1 MGVFLII
8 YLLSVVLSFL
18 TVPIF
23 VEKNI
28 GITAG
33 LFLLL
38 TPIINL
44 FWAFY
49 CFIKT
54 IKNDSLN
61 FISDLKKLFDIN

>member
-1 MGVFLII
+1 MGVFLFI
-8 YLLSVVLSFL
+8 YLLSVVLSFY
-18 TVPIF
+18 TVPVF

-28 GITAG
+28 GLAAG

-44 FWAFY
+44 LWTSY
-49 CFIKT
+49 YFIKT
-54 IKNDSLN
+54 IKNDQLN

>member
-8 YLLSVVLSFL
+8 YLLSVVLSFF
-18 TVPIF
+18 TVSVF

-28 GITAG
+28 GLAAG

-44 FWAFY
+44 LWTSY

-54 IKNDSLN
+54 IKNDQLN

>member
-23 VEKNI
+23 AEKDI
-28 GITAG
+28 GLATG
-33 LFLLL
+33 LFLIL
-38 TPIINL
+38 TPVINSL
-44 FWAFY
+44 WVSY
-49 CFIKT
+49 CFIKA
-54 IKNDSLN
+54 IKNDQLN

>member
-8 YLLSVVLSFL
+8 YLLSVVLSFF
-18 TVPIF
+18 TVSVF

-28 GITAG
+28 GLAAG

-44 FWAFY
+44 LWTSY

-54 IKNDSLN
+54 IKNDQLN
-61 FISDLKKLFDIN
+61 FIFDLKKLFDIN

>member
-28 GITAG
+28 GLAAG

-44 FWAFY
+44 LWTSY

-54 IKNDSLN
+54 IKNDQLN

>member
-8 YLLSVVLSFL
+8 YLLSIVLSFF
-18 TVPIF
+18 TVPAF

-28 GITAG
+28 GLAAG

-44 FWAFY
+44 LWTSY

-54 IKNDSLN
+54 IKNDQLN